1 MRKTR
6 GGWEETGRHRP
17 LSQVVRVL
25 FSLCSFYTFPLYCLR
40 AWHRLCRK
48 GMIVRYTYSWEGNFC
63 DSAQKEV
70 NHSNNWC
77 GNLRVAPIRRRSLH
91 EWNPALRTPASY
103 SHPDNVDT
111 MACPFG
117 PVLTGFHCTLWPW
130 FSTRVRAPLLQS
142 AIKDTHN

>member
-1 MRKTR
+1 
-6 GGWEETGRHRP
+6 
-17 LSQVVRVL
+17 
-25 FSLCSFYTFPLYCLR
+25 
-40 AWHRLCRK
+40 
-48 GMIVRYTYSWEGNFC
+48 MIARYTYSWEGNFC

-103 SHPDNVDT
+103 GYPDNVDT

-117 PVLTGFHCTLWPW
+117 PILTGFHCTLLPW

-142 AIKDTHN
+142 AIRIHTIKITLAHWFVKLTVRHCLLGVLKK